1 MLTYEEALQMV
12 LETVQPL
19 PPVAVPLTLA
29 AGRVLAT
36 AVVASRNLPP
46 SDNSAMDG
54 YAFAWSENISA
65 QPLTVIDFVAAGHAR
80 QLPVPAGTAVK
91 IMTGAPLPSGCDTV
105 MPIEDVEIISGTIHL
120 QGQPARGE
128 NVRYCGEEL
137 RCGDLILDAGT
148 PLFAGE
154 IGFLAAAGIET
165 VLVHPAPRVAILSTG
180 DELVE
185 LGSPLGAGQIVNSNA
200 YLLATRLREEG
211 CEPILLGIARDTPGE
226 LVAALQRGL
235 QADLLLTTGGVSVG
249 DCDHVQEAL
258 TKLGFTRKFWKVA
271 IKPGKPV
278 LFGTIKEQPVFG
290 LPGNPAATAATFELF
305 VRPALRRLAG
315 FSATHFPRLR
325 VTLSEMIKGG
335 GSRQRFIWGRLEI
348 RNGSFAFASAH
359 YQGSGQNRSLQ
370 GAQALLPMTAY
381 SPDLPA
387 ASEVEILLLR
397 MPPGQP

>member
-36 AVVASRNLPP
+36 AVSANRNLPP

-54 YAFAWSENISA
+54 YTFAWSENVSV

-80 QLPVPAGTAVK
+80 QLPVPAGNAVK
-91 IMTGAPLPSGCDTV
+91 IMTGAPLPPGCDTV
-105 MPIEDVEIISGTIHL
+105 VPIEDVGVISGIIKL
-120 QGQPARGE
+120 KGQPARGE

-137 RCGDLILDAGT
+137 RCGELILDAGT

-185 LGSPLGAGQIVNSNA
+185 LGSPQGAGQIVNSNA

-211 CEPILLGIARDTPGE
+211 CEPLLLGIARDTPGE
-226 LVAALQRGL
+226 LAAALQKGL

-258 TKLGFTRKFWKVA
+258 TRLGFTRKFWKVA

-278 LFGTIKEQPVFG
+278 LFGMINEQPVFG

-305 VRPALRRLAG
+305 VQPALRRLAG
-315 FSATHFPRLR
+315 FSSTRPPRLR
-325 VTLSEMIKGG
+325 VTLSEAIKGG
-335 GSRQRFIWGRLEI
+335 GNRQRFIWGRLEI
-348 RNGSFAFASAH
+348 RDGAFSFTSAH

-370 GAQALLPMTAY
+370 GAQALLPMAAH

>member
-36 AVVASRNLPP
+36 AVSANRNLPP

-54 YAFAWSENISA
+54 YTFAWSENVSV

-80 QLPVPAGTAVK
+80 QLPVPAGNAVK
-91 IMTGAPLPSGCDTV
+91 IMTGAPLPPGCDTV
-105 MPIEDVEIISGTIHL
+105 VPIEDVEVISGIIKL
-120 QGQPARGE
+120 KGQPARGE

-137 RCGDLILDAGT
+137 RCGELILDAGT

-185 LGSPLGAGQIVNSNA
+185 LGSPQGAGQIVNSNA

-211 CEPILLGIARDTPGE
+211 CEPLLLGIARDTPGE
-226 LVAALQRGL
+226 LAAALQKGL

-258 TKLGFTRKFWKVA
+258 TRLGFTRKFWKVA

-278 LFGTIKEQPVFG
+278 LFGMINEQPVFG

-305 VRPALRRLAG
+305 VQPALRRLAG
-315 FSATHFPRLR
+315 FSSTRPPRLR
-325 VTLSEMIKGG
+325 VTLSEAIKGG
-335 GSRQRFIWGRLEI
+335 GNRQRFIWGRLEI
-348 RNGSFAFASAH
+348 RDGAFSFTSAH

-370 GAQALLPMTAY
+370 GAQALLPMAAH